1 MDYRLNTN
9 KMPAHSFSLVTP
21 FYDQLS
27 RLVFGPAIYRS
38 QEMHIH
44 LIPAGARV
52 LLIGG
57 GTGKLLP
64 ALMEQTRC
72 REVVFLEASDKM
84 LAKAREQVA
93 GQGYASSIIF
103 RLGTEEDIAPE
114 DKFDVVLTHFFLDL
128 FAPAALNKII
138 SRLHQALLP
147 GGWWLVSD
155 FVRPGGSRLRGALA
169 TALFSSMY
177 LFFRLTCGISATTL
191 PNWEDLLAHFHLKS
205 IKSAYFYHG
214 LIKATA
220 YQKV

>member
-1 MDYRLNTN
+1 
-9 KMPAHSFSLVTP
+9 MPAHSFSLVSP
-21 FYDQLS
+21 FYDSLS

-64 ALMEQTRC
+64 ALMEQARC

-84 LAKAREQVA
+84 LAKAREQVTGQEYA
-93 GQGYASSIIF
+93 GNIVF

-138 SRLHQALLP
+138 SRLHRALVP
-147 GGWWLVSD
+147 GGWWLASD
-155 FVRPGGSRLRGALA
+155 FVWPGGSPLRRALA
-169 TALFSSMY
+169 STLFRSMY

-191 PNWEDLLAHFHLKS
+191 PDWQNRLAHFHLKS

-214 LIKATA
+214 LIKAAA
-220 YQKV
+220 YQKE